1 MNQNKNQLEKI
12 LENGYELDFS
22 SLLDK
27 AFNNYKKIALTAGLL
42 FILIIIITVI
52 IGVSVGVMFLNLE
65 DLEAMAAEMTP
76 ATFTLENMII
86 YVLGVSLISGLAS
99 PLTAGFFK
107 IAHLAEKNQPF
118 SVSNVFDYY
127 KTHHFLQ
134 LFIASFLIALIGIS
148 VNSILEYNS
157 VMFYGIIFTY
167 IVSFFTFLTIPL
179 IIFADVKGTDAIH
192 YSIQLVLKQPLILL
206 GLLIVSIIAVFL
218 GFFGFCIGIFF
229 TLPFYYSMIYSIYDS
244 ILPESTENT
253 NNVMKY

>member
-1 MNQNKNQLEKI
+1 MNQNNTQLEKI

-22 SLLDK
+22 SLLEK

-42 FILIIIITVI
+42 FILITIIAVI
-52 IGVSVGVMFLNLE
+52 IGFSIGAMFLNLE
-65 DLEAMAAEMTP
+65 DLESLAMEMAPAALS
-76 ATFTLENMII
+76 LENLIV
-86 YVLGVSLISGLAS
+86 YVLGVSFISGLAS

-118 SVSNVFDYY
+118 SISNAFDYY
-127 KTHHFLQ
+127 KSHHFLQ
-134 LFIASFLIALIGIS
+134 LFIASFLITFIGIG

-157 VMFYGIIFTY
+157 VMFYGALFTY

-206 GLLIVSIIAVFL
+206 GLLIVSIIASMVGL
-218 GFFGFCIGIFF
+218 IGFCIGIFF

-244 ILPESTENT
+244 IFLLEDETDEIG
-253 NNVMKY
+253 KD